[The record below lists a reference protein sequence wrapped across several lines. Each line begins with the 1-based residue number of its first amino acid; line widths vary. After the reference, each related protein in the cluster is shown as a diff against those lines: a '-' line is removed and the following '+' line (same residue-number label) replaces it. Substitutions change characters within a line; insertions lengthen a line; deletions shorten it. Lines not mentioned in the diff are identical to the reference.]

1 MSFNR
6 IGDDFYINGTVSAAA
21 FYGDGSNLTGISGG
35 SGTEGTSG
43 TSGTTFGTSGTRGTS
58 GTSGTS
64 GTRGTSGTQGRSAG
78 IQYNFITNTALS
90 DPGATNFKFRGS
102 GTLSSTNN
110 ILISVIDVNNI
121 DQTIWLSTLTN
132 GYLILRSNNNT
143 GTNFAVLTITST
155 TLVTNSPYNYYSLVV
170 DITYT
175 TGNWNLSSP
184 DLVVLNFSKSGGT
197 GTSGTRG
204 TSGTSG
210 TGTSGTRGT
219 SGTGFSSIL
228 TPGNNRVLTSDGAT
242 NSAVAETNL
251 TFDGSILTVTGDV
264 VVSGDL
270 TISGTTSTINTQ
282 NLLVKDPLILLA
294 STHSGTPVLDSGI
307 MISRGTGATQAFIW
321 DESSDEFAVI
331 STNNS
336 SSTYG
341 NLTISGYS
349 NLRVGGL
356 TVSQIKI
363 VDGTQG
369 SGKYL
374 VSDANGVASWTAS
387 SSSLYEVHTGLN
399 STRRIGVG
407 NTASAD
413 YSATLAG
420 SGNSSTGQYSV
431 IVGGQNNYLSGW
443 HSFIGGGQNNSNYS
457 VDYLA
462 IVGGQNNK
470 AQAEYSFIGTGFNNT
485 ISFGSYNSSIV
496 AGQYNTAS
504 ATNVHIIGSN
514 IIGTYSDTTYV
525 NKLNIG
531 SFSSQSTVD
540 ILGVDSNGNVTVT
553 SGTSESGNIF
563 IHGGYSNTTGTD
575 NVYIGNYSGWLGLTS
590 SSNVFIGD
598 SAGYYNK
605 KSNNVFI
612 GANAGYKNDCGLN
625 NTYIGYNSGALA
637 GTFSCFN
644 YDFMVEVILQTCN
657 NTFIGY
663 NSGYSG
669 CGLENSTFIGYNSG
683 YLSRSGI
690 APGGFMNPFPI
701 GANCNTFIGSESG
714 YSNLY
719 GTSNTFIGY
728 RSGFS
733 NTSVDIFDW
742 PPIVSSGDNN
752 TFIGSLSGHNN
763 MIGSNNTFIGFN
775 AGYSSTQSGSNTFIG
790 YNAGSLN
797 TANYNTFVGS
807 VSGQANT
814 TGTYNSFF
822 GDGAGLSNTTG
833 SCNTFIGMLSG
844 CCTTTGGHNTFIGN
858 RSAAANINGTGNV
871 ALGSDAMLTG
881 NYSCVISIGACSSPS
896 ANGQFLIGST
906 TYPVLTGTTASAGS
920 NGDVPSQVSRY
931 MCIILNGIQYK
942 MPLYN

>member
-1 MSFNR
+1 MSYER
-6 IGDDFYINGTVSAAA
+6 KGEDFYINGTVSAVA
-21 FYGDGSNLTGISGG
+21 FYGDGSNLTGVSGG
-35 SGTEGTSG
+35 AQGTSGTRGTSG

-58 GTSGTS
+58 GTSGT
-64 GTRGTSGTQGRSAG
+64 RGTSGTQGQSAG
-78 IQYNFITNTALS
+78 IQYNFITNAALS

-110 ILISVIDVNNI
+110 ILISVIDADNI
-121 DQTIWLSTLTN
+121 DQTSWLSTLTN

-155 TLVTNSPYNYYSLVV
+155 TLVTSSPYNYYSLVV

-197 GTSGTRG
+197 GTRG

-251 TFDGSILTVTGDV
+251 TFDGSILTVNGDV

-270 TISGTTSTINTQ
+270 TISGTTSTVNTQ
-282 NLLVKDPLILLA
+282 NLLVRDPLILLS
-294 STHSGTPVLDSGI
+294 STQSGTPVLDSGI
-307 MISRGTGATQAFIW
+307 MINRGTGATQAFIW

-336 SSTYG
+336 ASTYG

-369 SGKYL
+369 TGKYL
-374 VSDANGVASWTAS
+374 ISDINGLASWTAS
-387 SSSLYEVHTGLN
+387 AGQTSSGVNNQMQLSDGVGKFKQYGLFDATN
-399 STRRIGVG
+399 LNTIITNTSSTTFTGVG
-407 NTASAD
+407 NT
-413 YSATLAG
+413 LIG
-420 SGNSSTGQYSV
+420 IN
-431 IVGGQNNYLSGW
+431 SGW
-443 HSFIGGGQNNSNYS
+443 KNTGDANTFIGSNSGYNNISYGNTFLGWCAGY
-457 VDYLA
+457 
-462 IVGGQNNK
+462 NNTDGMNNT
-470 AQAEYSFIGTGFNNT
+470 FIGTRTGRSNT
-485 ISFGSYNSSIV
+485 
-496 AGQYNTAS
+496 
-504 ATNVHIIGSN
+504 IGSN
-514 IIGTYSDTTYV
+514 
-525 NKLNIG
+525 
-531 SFSSQSTVD
+531 
-540 ILGVDSNGNVTVT
+540 
-553 SGTSESGNIF
+553 NIF
-563 IHGGYSNTTGTD
+563 IHGGCSNTSGSD
-575 NVYIGNYSGWLGLTS
+575 NVYIGNQSGGLGLSS
-590 SSNVFIGD
+590 SSNVIIGEL
-598 SAGYYNK
+598 SGYYNTT
-605 KSNNVFI
+605 SNSVFI
-612 GANAGYKNDCGLN
+612 GANAGYKNDGGLN

-637 GTFSCFN
+637 GTFSYFN
-644 YDFMVEVILQTCN
+644 TDFMTEVILQTCN

-669 CGLENSTFIGYNSG
+669 CGLENNTFIGYNSG
-683 YLSRSGI
+683 YLSKSGM
-690 APGGFMNPFPI
+690 APGMFLESYPI

-733 NTSVDIFDW
+733 NTTYDTFDW
-742 PPIVSSGDNN
+742 PPTISSGDNN
-752 TFIGSLSGHNN
+752 TFIGAGSGYNN
-763 MIGSNNTFIGFN
+763 KIGSNNTYIGLN
-775 AGYSSTQSGSNTFIG
+775 SGYSGTQSGNSTFIG

-797 TANYNTFVGS
+797 TANYNTFVGA
-807 VSGQANT
+807 VSGQVNT

-822 GDGAGLSNTTG
+822 GDGSGYNNTTG
-833 SCNTFIGMLSG
+833 SCNTFIGMVSG

-858 RSAAANINGTGNV
+858 RSAAANTTGAGNV
-871 ALGSDAMLTG
+871 ILGSDAMLTG
-881 NYSCVISIGACSSPS
+881 NYSCVISIGACSLPS
-896 ANGQFLIGST
+896 ENGQFVIGST
-906 TYPVLTGTTASAGS
+906 TYPILTGTTASLGS
-920 NGDVPSQVSRY
+920 NGDVPAQVSRY
-931 MCIILNGIQYK
+931 MCVVLNGTRYK
-942 MPLYN
+942 IPLYN